1 MPKKACACPGCT
13 QQRAHRWVFFFVR
26 VIEQN
31 IVEIL
36 VEIAAGKAPYLRS
49 TVREEHFDI
58 VLESCKIAKN
68 WQGRTF
74 RHENMATLK
83 CVAGSG

>member
-58 VLESCKIAKN
+58 VLESCKIAKLVSHRN
-68 WQGRTF
+68 LRA
-74 RHENMATLK
+74 EDKLDN
-83 CVAGSG
+83 